1 VRNRVLIIGLLI
13 GIAGAACDS
22 GLSEESSTTTTF
34 LITPTTSTTTTTI
47 DPAKT
52 CEDIAADAADLMADI
67 VEELDRVGF
76 EEFVDR
82 NRWPAELTDLE
93 QRGGI
98 LDQQVSQA
106 GCDPGTVQQAALDA
120 IAGVDPDGRIGEIL
134 LELLEG

>member
-1 VRNRVLIIGLLI
+1 MFIIGLLV

-22 GLSEESSTTTTF
+22 GTGEESSTTTTF
-34 LITPTTSTTTTTI
+34 VITTSSSTTTTTI

-52 CEDIAADAADLMADI
+52 CEDIAADAAVLMADI
-67 VEELDRVGF
+67 VEELERVGY

-82 NRWPAELTDLE
+82 NRWPAELTDLD
-93 QRGGI
+93 QRGSI
-98 LDQQVSQA
+98 LDQQVEQA

-120 IAGVDPDGRIGEIL
+120 IAGVEPEGRIGEIL